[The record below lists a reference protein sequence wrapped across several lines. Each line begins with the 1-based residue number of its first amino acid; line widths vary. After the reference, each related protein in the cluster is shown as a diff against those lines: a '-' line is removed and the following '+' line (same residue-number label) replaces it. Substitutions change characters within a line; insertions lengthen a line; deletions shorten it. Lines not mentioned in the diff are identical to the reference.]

1 MARAAIML
9 AQLPLELGL
18 TNAFRHMIHQLT
30 RAQIAEQWTVVGYLS
45 LCLAQSIIRHDV
57 FVGTLAGVAT
67 WRFG

>member
-1 MARAAIML
+1 ML

-18 TNAFRHMIHQLT
+18 ANALWNMVDQLT